1 MSSSIT
7 AEKREPYI
15 RALDFYYEKIG
26 RTKKP
31 AYENY
36 SIQELKKCH
45 RMFKIHIPLEKGVQ
59 IISTNSKWNL
69 PKV

>member
-15 RALDFYYEKIG
+15 RMLDAYYEKIG

-45 RMFKIHIPLEKGVQ
+45 RMFKNSYAFEKRGP
-59 IISTNSKWNL
+59 NYLHK
-69 PKV
+69 